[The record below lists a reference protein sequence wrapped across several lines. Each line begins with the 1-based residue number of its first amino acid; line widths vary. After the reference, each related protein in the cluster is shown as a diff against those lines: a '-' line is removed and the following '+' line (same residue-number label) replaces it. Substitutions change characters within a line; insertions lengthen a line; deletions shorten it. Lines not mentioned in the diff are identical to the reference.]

1 MIPAAIIP
9 LVRRAILDLLDHD
22 GGAQNDDVIT
32 LMLAELGH
40 RIARRDV
47 AEQLHWLSQ
56 QGLVDAE
63 EVGPYLVASTTSDGR
78 DIAAGRLVVDG
89 VWRHK
94 TGS

>member
-1 MIPAAIIP
+1 MIPAAILP

-22 GGAQNDDVIT
+22 GGEQNDDVIT
-32 LMLAELGH
+32 ILLAGIGH

-47 AEQLHWLSQ
+47 AEQLRWL
-56 QGLVDAE
+56 AE
-63 EVGPYLVASTTSDGR
+63 QNLIVVEDLPPYLVASTTSDGR
-78 DIAAGRLVVDG
+78 DIAAGRLNVDG

>member
-1 MIPAAIIP
+1 MIPDAIAP

-22 GGAQNDDVIT
+22 GGEQNDDVIT
-32 LMLAELGH
+32 LLLAQLGH

-47 AEQLHWLSQ
+47 AEQLNWLSQ

-63 EVGPYLVASTTSDGR
+63 AVGPFIVARTTSDGR

>member
-1 MIPAAIIP
+1 MIPAAITP

-22 GGAQNDDVIT
+22 GGEQNDDVIT
-32 LMLAELGH
+32 LLLAELGH

-47 AEQLHWLSQ
+47 AEQLIWLSQ
-56 QGLVDAE
+56 QGLVETDQC
-63 EVGPYLVASTTSDGR
+63 GPFLVARTTSDGR
-78 DIAAGRLVVDG
+78 DIAAGRLTVDG

>member
-1 MIPAAIIP
+1 MIPAAIAP
-9 LVRRAILDLLDHD
+9 LVRRAILDLLDD
-22 GGAQNDDVIT
+22 IGGEQNDDVLT
-32 LMLAELGH
+32 LLLAQLGH

-47 AEQLHWLSQ
+47 VEQMEWLADQ
-56 QGLVDAE
+56 RLIE
-63 EVGPYLVASTTSDGR
+63 TEPLGPFVVARTTSDGR